1 MNDMSGPSRPRSSFE
16 PTIQIL
22 TPEPE
27 SPAQPN
33 ISFSA
38 ILERF
43 PGLAEAEAVCW
54 TGSTAAG
61 WGNALS
67 DVDLYVFSDQELQL
81 PIDETMET
89 WWNTDESG
97 LRWLSW
103 MGRYGDTCVDLK
115 VWPTRA
121 LESVLTPYIAPN
133 EPEFCGLSYEM
144 QDLIFRVAIAIP
156 LKNTAYFDT
165 MRKVIYGSSYRQSL
179 ARSIKSKA
187 ENRLNDFSGQLASGD
202 VMSAR
207 FSATLAAYSAAD
219 HCVVLAGDLCPVQKW
234 LPRRLQGAP
243 ACGITPDEYRSEVL
257 DGARPGES
265 ERDCA
270 VRIARWAQSH
280 LIRVEPLALAFR

>member
-1 MNDMSGPSRPRSSFE
+1 MNDMSGPSRPNCFFK
-16 PTIQIL
+16 PTIQVL

-27 SPAQPN
+27 APAPPD
-33 ISFSA
+33 ISLSA

-81 PIDETMET
+81 PIDDTMET
-89 WWNTDESG
+89 WSNTDEGG
-97 LRWLSW
+97 LHWLSW
-103 MGRYGDTCVDLK
+103 MGRYADTCVDLK

-121 LESVLTPYIAPN
+121 LDAVLAPYIAPN

-144 QDLIFRVAIAIP
+144 QDLIFRLSIAVP

-165 MRKVIYGSSYRQSL
+165 MRKAIYSSSYRQSL

-187 ENRLNDFSGQLASGD
+187 ENRLNDFSGQLTSGD

-234 LPRRLQGAP
+234 LPRRLQGTP

-280 LIRVEPLALAFR
+280 LIRVEPLALTFR